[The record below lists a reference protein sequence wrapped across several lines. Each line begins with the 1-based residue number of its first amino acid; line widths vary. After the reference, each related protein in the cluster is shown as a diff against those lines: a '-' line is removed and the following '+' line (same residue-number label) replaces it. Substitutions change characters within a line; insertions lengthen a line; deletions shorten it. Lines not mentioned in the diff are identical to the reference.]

1 MKVIHV
7 VAKSK
12 TPTNG
17 LITIKKYANR
27 RLYNTASSSYVTLD
41 HLCQMVKDGIDF
53 QVFDAKSGEDITK
66 SVLTQI
72 IFEEESKGQ
81 NLLPIQFLRQ
91 MIKFYGDSMQAFVPS
106 YLEMSIDSFV
116 RNQEQ
121 IQSRLKDTFGSAPI
135 YKSFED
141 QIAQNM
147 ALFQNTMRMFS
158 PFAALSGRTDET
170 SGERG
175 AASGDPDANEIDELK
190 AQLTA
195 MQAQL
200 NKLVDKD

>member
-1 MKVIHV
+1 MTQTL
-7 VAKSK
+7 AKSK
-12 TPTNG
+12 KSNDGPV
-17 LITIKKYANR
+17 TIKKYANR

-41 HLCQMVKDGIDF
+41 HLSQMVKDGIEF

-81 NLLPIQFLRQ
+81 NLLPIDFLRQ
-91 MIKFYGDSMQAFVPS
+91 LIKFYGDSMQAFVPS
-106 YLEMSIDSFV
+106 YLEMSIDAFA

-121 IQSRLKDTFGSAPI
+121 IQARLKDAFSNAPG

-158 PFAALSGRTDET
+158 PFPHRPGGSETSKATNKSTDE
-170 SGERG
+170 S
-175 AASGDPDANEIDELK
+175 SEINELK
-190 AQLTA
+190 AQLSA
-195 MQAQL
+195 MQEQL
-200 NKLVDKD
+200 NKLVDND